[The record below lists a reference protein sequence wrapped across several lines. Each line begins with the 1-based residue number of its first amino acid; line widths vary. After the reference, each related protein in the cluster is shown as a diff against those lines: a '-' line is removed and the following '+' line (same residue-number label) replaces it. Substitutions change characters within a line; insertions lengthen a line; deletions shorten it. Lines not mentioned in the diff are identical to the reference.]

1 MEPEKRCPF
10 CASHCRVTGD
20 GKLYWVVCEDCGS
33 QGPIARSKE
42 EAVTKW
48 DTRVSAWAARK
59 ED

>member
-10 CASHCRVTGD
+10 CDGDCHVTGD
-20 GKLYWVVCEDCGS
+20 GELYWVVCENCDCD
-33 QGPIARSKE
+33 GPTERSAE
-42 EAVTKW
+42 AAVTKW